1 MLSRRSPWPSVALV
15 ATTALLSCLPL
26 AAQASR
32 TAPTPQPEVGW
43 RRMVERWLA
52 QEPPEPPNNGGSRP
66 VDGDRICWI
75 APFAMPETAVVGSD
89 RPTLTWQS
97 PAGAVTQ
104 VELRPSDDRHP
115 PLLYP
120 ISAANQIRNTP
131 IPVYQLTLDHPL
143 EADVTYEW
151 RMYRP
156 VPSLPNVQEPISRFV
171 RFQVLPPERRDRL
184 TTELA
189 RLEQTQTAQGIAG
202 EAATLERAQL
212 FADEQLWSDLWHT
225 LLTQPDPSEALEG
238 AIATTLE
245 TACPPPLPE

>member
-1 MLSRRSPWPSVALV
+1 MLSLRSPWPSVALV
-15 ATTALLSCLPL
+15 ATTALLSVLPL
-26 AAQASR
+26 VAQASR
-32 TAPTPQPEVGW
+32 TAPDPQPEVGW

-52 QEPPEPPNNGGSRP
+52 QEPPENPNNGGSRP

-75 APFAMPETAVVGSD
+75 APFAMPETAVVWSD

-115 PLLYP
+115 PLVYP

-131 IPVYQLTLDHPL
+131 IPLYQLTLDHPL
-143 EADVTYEW
+143 EPDVTYEW

-156 VPSLPNVQEPISRFV
+156 VPSLPNVQEPLSRFV
-171 RFQVLPPERRDRL
+171 RFEVLATESRDRL
-184 TTELA
+184 TTELTQ
-189 RLEQTQTAQGIAG
+189 LEQTQTEQGIAG
-202 EAATLERAQL
+202 EEATLQRAQL
-212 FADEQLWSDLWHT
+212 FTEQQLWSDLWHT
-225 LLTQPDPSEALEG
+225 LLSQPDPSEALEG

-245 TACPPPLPE
+245 TACTPPMPE